1 MTVKCLKCRSENTD
15 TARFCADCGTRL
27 GHPDSPPR
35 ISETRT
41 LETPR
46 ETFGRGT
53 LFAGRYEII
62 EELGAG
68 GMGLVYRAYD
78 REIGDEIALKVL
90 KPEISSEKR
99 VIERFRNEIKTARQI
114 THKNVC
120 RLHDLNQADTG
131 FFITMEYV
139 RGEDL
144 KSVLHRVE
152 NLTAGKAVSI
162 ARQIAEGLGE
172 AHKLGI
178 IHRDLK
184 PHNIMIDK
192 EGNAKIMDFGIAR
205 MRGSAGITGEG
216 MMIGTPDYMSPEQVD
231 GKEADQRSDLYALGA
246 IFYEM
251 VAGRAPF
258 EADSTLGLALKQKT
272 EIPRDPRQ
280 INPNVPESLSRVIL
294 KCLEKNR
301 DKRYSGAEEFILD
314 LDKIEESVHTSEK
327 VRPVRTPLPS
337 RTAGAPARRRRFL
350 IPIGILA
357 LFTIVILAGLYFRH
371 QAKVRWARETAV
383 PEIDRLIQ
391 SDRFFEAFKLAQ
403 DVERVIPKDSLLVKL
418 WPQMSREVSLET
430 TPAGA
435 DISFKD
441 YRTPDGEWTQLGK
454 SPIPP
459 VHIPLGFHRW
469 KIEKPG
475 YRTVEVARSTPAQ
488 KMKFTLDQDG
498 TLPQDMVRIPGGK
511 YSLRAMRIN
520 YLPLF
525 ETGDFL
531 IDKFEVTNKRFK
543 EFVDAGGYQNRN
555 FWKQPLID
563 GGRTISREDALSRF
577 RDRTGRPG
585 RSTWEV
591 GTYPEG
597 QGEYPVGGI
606 SWYEAAAYAEFAG
619 KNLPT
624 IYHWILCAGLNYA
637 SSISPLSNYDK
648 KGPTPVGLYKGLGPY
663 GTFDMAG
670 NVREW
675 CGSETQGMRYIH
687 GGSWDDGTYMFSE
700 MVAKEPFDR
709 SAENGVRC
717 IKNLT
722 AAISEVAARPL
733 VLPQPRDFSREK
745 TVSDEVFAALRSI
758 FSYDKTDMNAVIEA
772 KDETS
777 PDWTR
782 EKITFAAGYGRER
795 TTAYLFLPRSGR
807 PPFQTVVYFPG
818 SSALDV
824 RSFDDYGTSG
834 FDFIIKSGRAVLFPV
849 YKSTFERGDGFNFI
863 PPNFSVSSARDHII
877 IWYKD
882 LAKTLDYL
890 KTRQDIDA
898 RNIGYY
904 GSSWG
909 GMMGPYLLALEDRI
923 KTGILVAG
931 GFQTQREIKGIPE
944 IDPVN
949 FAPRV
954 KIPVLMLNGRFDFLY
969 PLESAQI
976 PMFRFLGT
984 ASEYKKHVVYETDH
998 TVPRYEMIKETL
1010 AWLDRYL
1017 EPLKK

>member
-1 MTVKCLKCRSENTD
+1 MKCPKCQTD
-15 TARFCADCGTRL
+15 NPKDTSYCGKCGTRL
-27 GHPDSPPR
+27 DSRPAF
-35 ISETRT
+35 SVTKT
-41 LETPR
+41 METPAA
-46 ETFGRGT
+46 GMARGT
-53 LFAGRYEII
+53 LFTGRYEII

-78 REIGDEIALKVL
+78 REIGDEVALKIL

-99 VIERFRNEIKTARQI
+99 IIERFRNEIKTARQI
-114 THKNVC
+114 THKNIC
-120 RLHDLNQADTG
+120 RLHDLNQADSG

-152 NLTAGKAVSI
+152 KLTVGKAVSI

-172 AHKLGI
+172 VHKLGI

-192 EGNAKIMDFGIAR
+192 EGNAKVMDFGIAR
-205 MRGSAGITGEG
+205 SRGSAGITGEG
-216 MMIGTPDYMSPEQVD
+216 MMIGTPEYMSPEQVD
-231 GKEADQRSDLYALGA
+231 GKEADRRSDLYALGA
-246 IFYEM
+246 ILYEM

-258 EADSTLGLALKQKT
+258 EADSTLGIALKQKT
-272 EIPRDPRQ
+272 EIPKDPKQ

-294 KCLEKNR
+294 KCLEKDR
-301 DKRYSGAEEFILD
+301 EKRYAGAEEFILD
-314 LDKIEESVHTSEK
+314 LDKIEESVHASEK

-337 RTAGAPARRRRFL
+337 RTAGAPARRRRVL
-350 IPIGILA
+350 IPIGILT
-357 LFTIVILAGLYFRH
+357 FSTIVILAVLYVRH
-371 QAKVRWARETAV
+371 HAKIRWARETTV

-391 SDRFFEAFKLAQ
+391 SDRFIEAFKLAE
-403 DVERVIPKDSLLVKL
+403 DAEKVIPKDTLLVKL
-418 WPQMSREVSLET
+418 WPQMSREISLET

-441 YRTPDGEWTQLGK
+441 YRTPDGEWTRLRK

-459 VHIPLGFHRW
+459 VHIPRGFLRW

-488 KMKFTLDQDG
+488 KMQFTLDQDA
-498 TLPQDMVRIPGGK
+498 TLPPDMVRIPGGK
-511 YSLRAMRIN
+511 YSLRAMLIN

-531 IDKFEVTNKRFK
+531 IDKFEVTNKQFK

-563 GGRTISREDALSRF
+563 GGRTISWEAVLSRF
-577 RDRTGRPG
+577 RDKTGRPG
-585 RSTWEV
+585 PSTWEV
-591 GTYPEG
+591 GTYSEG
-597 QGEYPVGGI
+597 QGEHPVDGI

-637 SSISPLSNYDK
+637 SSITPLSNYDK
-648 KGPTPVGLYKGLGPY
+648 KGPAHVGLYKGLGPY

-675 CGSETQGMRYIH
+675 CWNETQGMRYIH
-687 GGSWDDGTYMFSE
+687 GGAWNDGADMFSL
-700 MVAKEPFDR
+700 MFAKEPFDR
-709 SAENGVRC
+709 SAENGFRC
-717 IKNLT
+717 IKNMS
-722 AAISEVAARPL
+722 AEVSEVAARPL

-745 TVSDEVFAALRSI
+745 PVSDEVFAALRSI
-758 FSYDKTDMNAVIEA
+758 FSYDKTEMNAVIEA

-795 TTAYLFLPRSGR
+795 ATAYLFLPRSGR

-818 SSALDV
+818 ASALDV
-824 RSFDDYGTSG
+824 RSFDDWGTSG
-834 FDFIIKSGRAVLFPV
+834 FDFIIKSGRAVVFPV
-849 YKSTFERGDGFNFI
+849 YKSTFDRGDGFNFM
-863 PPNFSVSSARDHII
+863 PPNLSFSSARDHFI

-890 KTRQDIDA
+890 ETRQDIDG

-909 GMMGPYLLALEDRI
+909 GMMGPYILALEDRI
-923 KTGILVAG
+923 KTGILVVG
-931 GFQTQREIKGIPE
+931 GFQTMREMKGVPE

-969 PLESAQI
+969 PYELAQI

-984 ASEYKKHVVYETDH
+984 APEHKNHVVYETDH
-998 TVPRYEMIKETL
+998 AVPRHEMIKETL

-1017 EPLKK
+1017 EPIKK